1 MCFPSVGRSA
11 TLQSIVRA
19 FVMLAENYID
29 LHTELGNHPS
39 RSLLLNSLI
48 SFCVW
53 DLFSISSGWKG
64 RVVTEALLNSIS
76 TFPLW
81 IEPTRGAKL
90 CEKQTKKWML
100 ALLKVQFWLH
110 SQIHLCFSFILKHLP
125 VFLYVVFVL
134 VGLPIMS
141 AENRS

>member
-1 MCFPSVGRSA
+1 MFSICGQKCNSPVNCQSICYAGWELHRSTQNWGITHPGLCSWILLYPFVSGICFP
-11 TLQSIVRA
+11 
-19 FVMLAENYID
+19 FPLAEKAGLLQRLCWTLF
-29 LHTELGNHPS
+29 LHSLYEL
-39 RSLLLNSLI
+39 SL
-48 SFCVW
+48 
-53 DLFSISSGWKG
+53 
-64 RVVTEALLNSIS
+64 
-76 TFPLW
+76 PL
-81 IEPTRGAKL
+81 GQNFVKN
-90 CEKQTKKWML
+90 KQKKWML